1 MQIDCKNHNSREKNI
16 ACLKREKKNEKGGC
30 ALLTS
35 RQVIELL
42 YCTEGDLPFFIFYL
56 KIFW

>member
-1 MQIDCKNHNSREKNI
+1 MQIDWKNHNSRQKNI
-16 ACLKREKKNEKGGC
+16 ACLIERKEKRKGGC

-35 RQVIELL
+35 RQVKELL